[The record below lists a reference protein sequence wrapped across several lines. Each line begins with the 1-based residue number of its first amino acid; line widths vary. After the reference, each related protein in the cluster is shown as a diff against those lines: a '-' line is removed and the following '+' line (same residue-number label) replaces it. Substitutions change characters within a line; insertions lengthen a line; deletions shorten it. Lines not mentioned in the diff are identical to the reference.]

1 MSSIL
6 ARSGLPGVPRSS
18 YQGGNLAVAMRA
30 LVSRIGAAGVLSLA
44 LAIVVAITM
53 VVLLFP
59 LTSDMPAWDQWTIVP
74 IFEAHYSGR
83 PVLPLLLAPYNG
95 HYNCLP
101 RFLLYRMGVL
111 SRWDTRLEALMGFG
125 WAACTLGLLLRMLW
139 ESSPRLLILAAPF
152 AAWVF
157 SALQFQNFLNG
168 FGMGQL
174 LAEFAAILALYL
186 LTDPE
191 AGRWRFGLALL
202 CAAAA
207 FLSHGAGLA
216 VAPAGLVGLL
226 LVGRRP
232 NWVRIGAW
240 SLVTAFG
247 AVLGLLGGRSMQLVM
262 HWRRVPAFALALVGR
277 PFTFDLAP
285 SPARTAA
292 LGAFVIV
299 VLGAVIAWAIW
310 RDRAAKRD
318 LLARWGCVA
327 LLALGV
333 AGLVAMSHSA
343 APLDLSLSSH
353 YVTSTYPVGL
363 ALLVLIVDR
372 LQASASAVTGG
383 RRWLPGLA
391 VLACCVAP
399 LAQQAMAAYRIV
411 PMLRSWK
418 TVGDRMS
425 RRVVLGTAT
434 DQEIGQAV
442 HTNPDDVRSAV
453 PFLRSHRL
461 AWFAHAPE
469 ARLPFGELDSVAGLQ
484 PASTVTLRQGTPWVF
499 EGWAVPPLL
508 ALDTPIEAALVVDGV
523 SVVGARPGGLR
534 PDQEAYYRSR
544 SFLTSGFALVAPD
557 GERRPPGRYR
567 VSVVLRSP
575 QPTVTLRRLELVVL
589 PR

>member
-1 MSSIL
+1 
-6 ARSGLPGVPRSS
+6 
-18 YQGGNLAVAMRA
+18 MRA
-30 LVSRIGAAGVLSLA
+30 LSKIGVAGVSSLA
-44 LAIVVAITM
+44 LAIVVAVAM

-59 LTSDMPAWDQWTIVP
+59 LTSYMPAWDQWTIVP
-74 IFEAHYSGR
+74 VFEAHYSGR

-111 SRWDTRLEALMGFG
+111 TRWDTRLEALVGFS

-157 SALQFQNFLNG
+157 SVLQFPNLLNG
-168 FGMGQL
+168 FGSGQV
-174 LAEFAAILALYL
+174 LAGFAAILALYL
-186 LTDPE
+186 LTDPD

-207 FLSHGAGLA
+207 FLSHGAALA
-216 VAPAGLVGLL
+216 LAPAGLVGLL
-226 LVGRRP
+226 LAGRRR

-240 SLVTAFG
+240 CLMTAFG
-247 AVLGLLGGRSMQLVM
+247 AGLGLLGARSAQVVM
-262 HWRRVPAFALALVGR
+262 HWRRVPAFALGLVGR
-277 PFTFDLAP
+277 PFTFELAP
-285 SPARTAA
+285 SPARTAIQGA
-292 LGAFVIV
+292 LMIAL
-299 VLGAVIAWAIW
+299 LGAVIGWALW

-318 LLARWGCVA
+318 LLVRWGCVA
-327 LLALGV
+327 LMALGA
-333 AGLVAMSHSA
+333 AGLVAMRHSA
-343 APLDLSLSSH
+343 APLDLSLEPH
-353 YVTSTYPVGL
+353 YVTSTYPFGL

-383 RRWLPGLA
+383 RRWLLRLA

-399 LAQQAMAAYRIV
+399 LAQQAIAVYRIV
-411 PMLRSWK
+411 PTLRSWQA
-418 TVGDRMS
+418 VGDRMS
-425 RRVVLGTAT
+425 LRVVLGTAT
-434 DQEIGQAV
+434 DEEIRQAV

-453 PFLRSHRL
+453 VFLRSQRL

-469 ARLPFGELDSVAGLQ
+469 ARLPFGELDSVAGLR

-499 EGWAVPPLL
+499 EGWALPPLL

-523 SVVGARPGGLR
+523 DVAGTPPIRPR
-534 PDQEAYYRSR
+534 PDQEAYYGSR

-557 GERRPPGRYR
+557 GAGRPPGRYR
-567 VSVVLRSP
+567 VRVVLRSP
-575 QPTVTLRRLELVVL
+575 QPPVTLRSLELVVL